1 MSSMNLMLRMSIS
14 LGHLDTLFI
23 RLLACGTKG
32 VGVFR
37 AADIM
42 DCWFSI
48 EAKFMM
54 ASAQFPYFDSSL
66 YKSLPKF
73 VCVAGN
79 EQTIE
84 LVVTRSGLYY
94 RL

>member
-1 MSSMNLMLRMSIS
+1 
-14 LGHLDTLFI
+14 
-23 RLLACGTKG
+23 
-32 VGVFR
+32 
-37 AADIM
+37 M

-48 EAKFMM
+48 EAKFMI

-66 YKSLPKF
+66 DKSLPKF
-73 VCVAGN
+73 VCAAGN
-79 EQTIE
+79 EQTTE

>member
-1 MSSMNLMLRMSIS
+1 MNSMNLMLRMSIS
-14 LGHLDTLFI
+14 LRHLDTLFI

-66 YKSLPKF
+66 DNHY
-73 VCVAGN
+73 
-79 EQTIE
+79 
-84 LVVTRSGLYY
+84 RSSSVQ
-94 RL
+94 REMNKQSNSS

>member
-14 LGHLDTLFI
+14 LCHLDTLFI

-32 VGVFR
+32 VEVFQ

-54 ASAQFPYFDSSL
+54 ASAQFPFFDSSPD
-66 YKSLPKF
+66 KSSPKF
-73 VCVAGN
+73 VYAAGN
-79 EQTIE
+79 EQRIE